1 MGGVGGGWGGWAGF
15 SGGSGGGAVAGGWL
29 LVSDVLEGPHLFLHP
44 LWLQFSQEA
53 ALKWLPMRVQT
64 KAAKHTYTHTCLH
77 PPVFSVCVCDSCKKK
92 RKKEEKLQKI
102 RQKSLLQ
109 VVVEFFT
116 FFILF
121 LSCNVQME
129 KELQI
134 CTADVLR
141 NTCAIM
147 QLIFLRFFASFPT
160 LLHCLPASALLLG
173 FLLLIFSLFFRF
185 AGQRQRSFNL
195 AATNLPLPWQVRLI
209 KQIACCC

>member
-1 MGGVGGGWGGWAGF
+1 MASYAGANK
-15 SGGSGGGAVAGGWL
+15 SC
-29 LVSDVLEGPHLFLHP
+29 
-44 LWLQFSQEA
+44 Q
-53 ALKWLPMRVQT
+53 
-64 KAAKHTYTHTCLH
+64 THTHTHVYTPLL
-77 PPVFSVCVCDSCKKK
+77 SVCVSATVAKKK

>member
-1 MGGVGGGWGGWAGF
+1 MASYAGANK
-15 SGGSGGGAVAGGWL
+15 SC
-29 LVSDVLEGPHLFLHP
+29 
-44 LWLQFSQEA
+44 Q
-53 ALKWLPMRVQT
+53 
-64 KAAKHTYTHTCLH
+64 THTHIYTPLL
-77 PPVFSVCVCDSCKKK
+77 SVCVYATVAKKK

-160 LLHCLPASALLLG
+160 LLHCLLAAALLLG

-209 KQIACCC
+209 KQIACCQLKPKSRQQSG